1 MSFDIFFKQNAI
13 KKENKKIVVSERFKD
28 ENGNSAKFEIKAISA
43 AEDQIL
49 RDVCTE
55 LKEIPKKKGQ
65 FAPALNTTKYLSMLC
80 AACIVYPE
88 LGNAELQDSYGVKTK
103 PELLTAM
110 LLPAEY
116 QDLAAEIQN
125 INGFKTQ
132 EDLTEEAKN

>member
-1 MSFDIFFKQNAI
+1 MSFDIFFKQNAM

-49 RDVCTE
+49 RDACTE

-65 FAPALNTTKYLSMLC
+65 FAPALNATKYLSMLC

-88 LGNAELQDSYGVKTK
+88 LG
-103 PELLTAM
+103 
-110 LLPAEY
+110 PAEY

>member
-1 MSFDIFFKQNAI
+1 MNFDMFFKQNAI
-13 KKENKKIVVSERFKD
+13 EKENKKIVVSERFKD
-28 ENGNSAKFEIKAISA
+28 EEGNSAKFEIKAITA
-43 AEDQIL
+43 AEDQVL
-49 RDVCTE
+49 RDTCTA
-55 LKEIPKKKGQ
+55 LKEIPGKKGQ
-65 FAPALNTTKYLSMLC
+65 FVPTLNATKYLSMLC

-88 LGNAELQDSYGVKTK
+88 LGNAALQDSYGVKTK

-116 QDLAAEIQN
+116 QDLASEVQN

>member
-1 MSFDIFFKQNAI
+1 
-13 KKENKKIVVSERFKD
+13 
-28 ENGNSAKFEIKAISA
+28 
-43 AEDQIL
+43 
-49 RDVCTE
+49 
-55 LKEIPKKKGQ
+55 
-65 FAPALNTTKYLSMLC
+65 MLFRS